1 MDTYDQ
7 ELKHKIDAWVREQLT
22 TSPEWAPERY
32 ASIQRHLEG
41 HDSSA
46 EHDE

>member
-22 TSPEWAPERY
+22 ASPEWEPERY
-32 ASIQRHLEG
+32 TTIRQHLEG
-41 HDSSA
+41 DAPSRESDS
-46 EHDE
+46 